1 MTKMTKAELTDL
13 LKDKLEEQCERLSK
27 VESTSEW
34 TEINNSTYEDCK
46 EICKSNGV
54 VDESFYMLWE
64 RAVDDVY
71 HKMGIVPDLP
81 RYRKA

>member
-13 LKDKLEEQCERLSK
+13 IKDKLEEKHEKQQK
-27 VESTSEW
+27 VKSTSEW
-34 TEINNSTYEDCK
+34 TEINNSTYEECK
-46 EICKSNGV
+46 EICKSNGI